1 MKNSRKKRILAAGA
15 LLLMLGAAAGN
26 GTYSYLSDSKG
37 VKNEFVI
44 GANTI
49 EITEEFQ
56 QPDELAPGT
65 TFNKYPK
72 IRNTGSVP
80 CYVRMLAEFSDSNI
94 ANMAKMNFESS
105 KWSEKQADGYYY
117 YSEIL
122 MPGETTEALFTTVTI
137 LQSADET
144 KLDDFDIIV
153 YGESVQSEG
162 YSSGSEAWNAI
173 D

>member
-15 LLLMLGAAAGN
+15 LLLMLGAAAGS

-37 VKNEFVI
+37 IKNEFVI

-49 EITEEFQ
+49 EIAEEFQ

-80 CYVRMLAEFSDSNI
+80 CYVRMLAEFSDSDI

-144 KLDDFDIIV
+144 KLDDFDIII